1 MIELPGFRIGETLHA
16 GAHFSVYCA
25 TRLDDGAAVI
35 VKVPDAPHAGPQA
48 SVRLEREFALT
59 RALDDIGVA
68 TAVTLER
75 AGRHNV
81 LVFADS
87 GRISLARYLEGRTLP
102 LSSFFVIAR
111 QAAETLG
118 RIHARDIVHKDVK
131 PANIL
136 IDPQTL
142 SVQLTDF
149 GIAAARARET
159 ASSGGT

>member
-1 MIELPGFRIGETLHA
+1 M
-16 GAHFSVYCA
+16 
-25 TRLDDGAAVI
+25 
-35 VKVPDAPHAGPQA
+35 
-48 SVRLEREFALT
+48 EREFALT
-59 RALDDIGVA
+59 RALNDVEIA
-68 TAVTLER
+68 TAIALER

-102 LSSFFVIAR
+102 ISSFFMIAR
-111 QAAETLG
+111 QLAETLG
-118 RIHARDIVHKDVK
+118 QIHARDIVHKDLK

-142 SVQLTDF
+142 SAQLTDF

-159 ASSGGT
+159 ASKLGTKKIWRARCEYSARTDRSHESQHRWTRRSLCAWGYILRDADQTTAVRA